1 MFSVVMLLIASLQT
15 FLRRFRIRVA
25 LPSFWPSGRRVTFG
39 ALLGVCLVSMER
51 FMALAQTSGAQATG
65 GDSGSIFGY
74 EVTESRIAYTGLAA
88 LICPVLVSLIAKLDT
103 KGWQKTALNIGLAM
117 IFAALSWFVD
127 KFGTSEYVIQA
138 LSIFVVA
145 SGIYFANQSGF
156 RSLTAD
162 AGRT

>member
-1 MFSVVMLLIASLQT
+1 MFSVLMLLA
-15 FLRRFRIRVA
+15 A
-25 LPSFWPSGRRVTFG
+25 SFWRCFPRLRIPHGSRSLRPTAWPIGIGV
-39 ALLGVCLVSMER
+39 LLAMFFVAIDGFS
-51 FMALAQTSGAQATG
+51 ALAQTNGAQATG

-117 IFAALSWFVD
+117 IAAALSWFVD

-145 SGIYFANQSGF
+145 SGIYFANQGGF